1 MRLPLNISFNARM
14 AERQRLNLASNSLRR
29 FLGSCFFF
37 LFSTLSF
44 AQIHIEKVVEIG
56 RYALSYDDYL
66 SAIHYFNTVLDVRP
80 KHAQAYYFRAYAKF
94 SLGDFSG
101 AENDCT
107 ASITLNPYS
116 SETYRLR
123 GLCRIRKSEFQG
135 AIADYEQVL
144 KDYPSDEGALFN
156 QALCYLQIH
165 RPDSA
170 TLTADRLLNQAPKF
184 YRAYMLKAQICL
196 EQKDTINALRQI
208 DALLA
213 LRPAEASAWKLKG
226 QYALQKGQYQLADSL
241 LTTAIRYEKGIYESF
256 LLRAEA
262 RHALNQF
269 GNALLDY
276 DKVIELVPKHFV
288 AHYNRALLRALVGD
302 DNRAIDDFNFI
313 LSVEPDNT
321 LARYNRALLREQ
333 TGDYHGAIKDYSVL
347 IKAYP
352 NFLFGYYTRSRLRR
366 KTGDTRG
373 ALADETV
380 VARTQLDIAFAKP
393 RRSFLR
399 TVRKRSDHALAHYD
413 RPIEDEADTV
423 RILGNLLLGHV
434 ENQAVAQEILPT
446 FTPQL
451 QPTATHGYR
460 SDGYLDELSTI
471 SKHIVD
477 IELRAE
483 RAAGNRYLQQPS
495 RRLLF
500 TAEKTPETTATLT
513 RHLQIVDSL
522 QSAGNVLSQ
531 YDYNILRTIL
541 LRAIYNFS
549 DALQLASSIIATDST
564 LALPYINRAAVLI
577 GMSKAEKTVDNKQTP
592 RLSSLYL
599 NQALEDINTAIRKL
613 PDCAYLYYNRSCIY
627 NALHKS
633 QAALKDLDQAI
644 ALDHRLAEAYY
655 NRAVIRLQNKE
666 TEDVTA
672 DLSRAGEL
680 GLYKAYSLL
689 KQTQTKKTQHKVK
702 RK

>member
-1 MRLPLNISFNARM
+1 M
-14 AERQRLNLASNSLRR
+14 
-29 FLGSCFFF
+29 
-37 LFSTLSF
+37 
-44 AQIHIEKVVEIG
+44 
-56 RYALSYDDYL
+56 
-66 SAIHYFNTVLDVRP
+66 
-80 KHAQAYYFRAYAKF
+80 
-94 SLGDFSG
+94 
-101 AENDCT
+101 
-107 ASITLNPYS
+107 
-116 SETYRLR
+116 R

-165 RPDSA
+165 KPDSA
-170 TLTADRLLNQAPKF
+170 TLTADRLLKQAPKF
-184 YRAYMLKAQICL
+184 YRAYLLKTQISL

-213 LRPAEASAWKLKG
+213 LRPAEASAWMLKG
-226 QYALQKGQYQLADSL
+226 QYAMQKGQYQLADSL
-241 LTTAIRYEKGIYESF
+241 LTTAIRYEKGNYESF

-380 VARTQLDIAFAKP
+380 VARAQLDIAFAKP
-393 RRSFLR
+393 RRSFLQ
-399 TVRKRSDHALAHYD
+399 TVRKRSDHALEHYD

-423 RILGNLLLGHV
+423 RILGDLLLGHV
-434 ENQAVAQEILPT
+434 ENQAVAQEVLPT

-477 IELRAE
+477 IELQAE

-500 TAEKTPETTATLT
+500 TAEKTLETTATLT

-522 QSAGNVLSQ
+522 QSAGNGLSQ

-577 GMSKAEKTVDNKQTP
+577 GMSKAKKTVDNKQTP

-599 NQALEDINTAIRKL
+599 NQALEDINATISKL

-627 NALHKS
+627 HALQKQ
-633 QAALKDLDQAI
+633 QAALTDLDRAI

-666 TEDVTA
+666 TENVTA

-689 KQTQTKKTQHKVK
+689 KQMQTKKTKHKVK

>member
-14 AERQRLNLASNSLRR
+14 AERQRLNLASNRLRR
-29 FLGSCFFF
+29 ILGSCFFF

-116 SETYRLR
+116 TETYRLR

-144 KDYPSDEGALFN
+144 KDYPSDEGVLFN

-165 RPDSA
+165 KPDSA

-184 YRAYMLKAQICL
+184 YRAYMLKAQISL
-196 EQKDTINALRQI
+196 EQKDTINALRQV

-226 QYALQKGQYQLADSL
+226 QYAMQKGQYQLADSL

-423 RILGNLLLGHV
+423 RILGDLLLGHV

-446 FTPQL
+446 FSPQL

-477 IELRAE
+477 IELQAE

-564 LALPYINRAAVLI
+564 LTLPYINRAAVLI

-655 NRAVIRLQNKE
+655 NRAVIHLQNKE

-689 KQTQTKKTQHKVK
+689 KQTQTKKT
-702 RK
+702 

>member
-1 MRLPLNISFNARM
+1 M
-14 AERQRLNLASNSLRR
+14 AERRILSLASSSLKRY
-29 FLGSCFFF
+29 LGTYLFF
-37 LFSTLSF
+37 LFSTFSI
-44 AQIHIEKVVEIG
+44 AQINIENVVEMG

-66 SAIHYFNTVLDVRP
+66 SAIHYFNSVLDVRP
-80 KHAQAYYFRAYAKF
+80 KHAQAYYYRAYAKF

-107 ASITLNPYS
+107 ASIRLNPYLT
-116 SETYRLR
+116 ETYRLR

-135 AIADYEQVL
+135 AITDYEQVL
-144 KDYPSDEGALFN
+144 KDFPSDEGALFN
-156 QALCYLQIH
+156 QGLCYLQVH
-165 RPDSA
+165 KTDSA
-170 TLTADRLLNQAPKF
+170 TIAADRLLKQSPKF
-184 YRAYMLKAQICL
+184 YRGYMLKAQIAF
-196 EQKDTINALRQI
+196 EQKDTINGLQQI
-208 DALLA
+208 DALLT
-213 LRPAEASAWKLKG
+213 LHPSEASAWMLKA
-226 QYALQKGQYQLADSL
+226 QYALQKGKYQLADSL
-241 LTTAIRYEKGIYESF
+241 LTTVIRYEKNNYEPF

-302 DNRAIDDFNFI
+302 DNRAIDDFNFV

-333 TGDYHGAIKDYSVL
+333 TGDYQGAIKDYSIL

-352 NFLFGYYTRSRLRR
+352 NFLFGYYARSRLRR
-366 KTGDTRG
+366 KTGNTRG

-380 VARTQLDIAFAKP
+380 VARAQLDIAFAKP
-393 RRSFLR
+393 KRSFIR
-399 TVRKRSDHALAHYD
+399 TVRKRSDHALEHYD
-413 RPIEDEADTV
+413 RPIEDETDTV
-423 RILGNLLLGHV
+423 RILGDLLLGHV
-434 ENQAVAQEILPT
+434 ENQTATQEILPA

-451 QPTATHGYR
+451 QTTTTRGYR
-460 SDGYLDELSTI
+460 SDGYLDELSAL
-471 SKHIVD
+471 SKRIAD
-477 IELRAE
+477 IELQAE
-483 RAAGNRYLQQPS
+483 RAAGNRYLQQSS

-513 RHLQIVDSL
+513 QHLQIIDSL
-522 QSAGNVLSQ
+522 QSAGGELSQ
-531 YDYNILRTIL
+531 YDYKILRTIL

-549 DALQLASSIIATDST
+549 EALQLASSIIASDST
-564 LALPYINRAAVLI
+564 LALPYVNRAAILI
-577 GMSKAEKTVDNKQTP
+577 GRSKAEKTTEKITENTQSP
-592 RLSSLYL
+592 HLSTLYL
-599 NQALEDINTAIRKL
+599 NQALEDINVAISKL

-627 NALHKS
+627 HALHNQ
-633 QAALKDLDQAI
+633 QAALTDLDQAI

-666 TEDVTA
+666 TENVTA

-689 KQTQTKKTQHKVK
+689 KQTQTKKTKHKVK